1 MSIWKFFSMGLG
13 GSGNDIPEEELE
25 ELRMMSTLDPDEI
38 CRLKK
43 VFFVNTNGGDRMT
56 KDMFL
61 DILCVK
67 INPLRDRVAISFG
80 YATPS
85 TTLDFPAFLMG
96 VALFNAHG
104 RREEKLKLAYRLQ
117 DMDDDGVLTKPDMVL
132 YLETI
137 TGQPNTTVTGWNGL
151 SIQDVVDQVFN
162 EISLDGKEITIMDY
176 TRCLHSTDFHTKLQ
190 MLF

>member
-67 INPLRDRVAISFG
+67 INPLRERVAISFG